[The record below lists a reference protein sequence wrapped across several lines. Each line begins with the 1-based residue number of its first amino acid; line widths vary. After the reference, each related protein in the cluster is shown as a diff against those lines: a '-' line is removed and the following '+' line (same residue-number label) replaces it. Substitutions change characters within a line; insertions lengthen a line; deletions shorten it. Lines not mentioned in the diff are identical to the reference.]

1 MNSSETPT
9 WLSSL
14 LRRVAPVIALASAA
28 GCTEPEFEPPSR
40 AERVEAADE
49 RFDLA
54 LFDTIAWPD
63 SLQRLQEGNAVY
75 AAECRRCHGTLG
87 EGMTEYAVAN
97 ELDVPTLVGP
107 DWPLAAD
114 PMALRRKIFTG
125 HQAGMPTW
133 GIAGIS
139 AREIDAVA
147 AYLTEDLRP
156 EILGARSP

>member
-1 MNSSETPT
+1 MPT
-9 WLSSL
+9 WRSTS
-14 LRRVAPVIALASAA
+14 LRRVASIIALASAA
-28 GCTEPEFEPPSR
+28 GCAEPEFEPPSR
-40 AERVEAADE
+40 AERVGAADE
-49 RFDLA
+49 RFDTA

-87 EGMTEYAVAN
+87 EGETEYAVAN

-107 DWPLAAD
+107 DWSLGTDPL
-114 PMALRRKIFTG
+114 ALRRKIFTG
-125 HQAGMPTW
+125 HEAGMPTW

-147 AYLTEDLRP
+147 AYLAEDLRP
-156 EILGARSP
+156 EILGESAR